1 MAVEHFSKDQCGVGT
16 ACYGCG
22 RRLPLRMAQ
31 VGEEASLWECIHCQ
45 TSFAGVLSPE
55 VLRMLSRRVRLA
67 PLHFDMEH
75 AEPLT
80 DAVLQV
86 VWRNASKSQRDA
98 FRDVRRSRRI
108 SGQRE
113 VIAICLDER
122 FRIMEAPINGVV
134 ANLSRHGQML
144 VTTQP
149 LEVAGRADAISK
161 CAANDSIGR
170 PRRVDALSRRRL
182 LRFRRRLRRPVRAV
196 ELRLMRIVCRYGAWR
211 HTTRSR
217 SFSNRSAKKPTT
229 RGAMCDA

>member
-1 MAVEHFSKDQCGVGT
+1 MAIEHFAKDQCGVGT

-31 VGEEASLWECIHCQ
+31 VGEEASLWECVHCQ

-67 PLHFDMEH
+67 PLHFDVEH
-75 AEPLT
+75 ADPLT

-86 VWRNASKSQRDA
+86 VWRNASKSQRDM

-113 VIAICLDER
+113 VIGICLDER
-122 FRIMEAPINGVV
+122 FRIMGTPINGVV

-144 VTTQP
+144 VTTQQLDAP
-149 LEVAGRADAISK
+149 AVLTQFQNARRTIQLVGRVVWTRYLDVG
-161 CAANDSIGR
+161 C
-170 PRRVDALSRRRL
+170 
-182 LRFRRRLRRPVRAV
+182 
-196 ELRLMRIVCRYGAWR
+196 YGAGVDFVAR
-211 HTTRSR
+211 FGLS
-217 SFSNRSAKKPTT
+217 SFE
-229 RGAMCDA
+229 